1 MSHRPLAS
9 PLRTRRFCFVGS
21 ILVAAALLAPRVEAQ
36 EKVTFLT
43 NWFAQ
48 AEHGGFYAGVT
59 NGIYKKHGLDVT
71 VRMGGPQVNVMQ
83 LLAAGQ
89 VGLRH
94 GLRLLGDEGD
104 RAGRAGDHGRGLV
117 PEGSG
122 VPRDS
127 RGRERTSTSSR
138 ARPCSSRRR
147 RARRGGRGCGPST
160 ASIDD
165 QVRPFTGNLQPF
177 LADKNS
183 ATQGFITNS
192 PFDIG
197 KAGVKANYFL
207 FADYGWPVYGSTI
220 VTMHRSRSRTSPTW
234 SARFVRASMEGW
246 KQYLAD
252 PSAANAPDQA
262 GESPGQP
269 TISSRTR
276 SPGSRSSR
284 RSRAATPNDSG
295 IGTMSEAR
303 YKEIYDLMVREGL
316 LKPEVDYRQAFTT
329 QFVKDLR
336 VMP

>member
-1 MSHRPLAS
+1 MIVRVAAL
-9 PLRTRRFCFVGS
+9 LF
-21 ILVAAALLAPRVEAQ
+21 AAALLAPAAQAQ

-89 VGLRH
+89 VDFVMGYDFWVMKAIEQGVPAVTVGVSFQKDLACLATHVDVKSLDELKGKTVFVATASRSSWWPWLRTKY
-94 GLRLLGDEGD
+94 
-104 RAGRAGDHGRGLV
+104 GLV
-117 PEGSG
+117 
-122 VPRDS
+122 
-127 RGRERTSTSSR
+127 
-138 ARPCSSRRR
+138 
-147 RARRGGRGCGPST
+147 
-160 ASIDD
+160 DD

-177 LADKNS
+177 LADKSS

-192 PFDIG
+192 PFDIE
-197 KAGVKANYFL
+197 KAGFKANYFL

-220 VTMHRSRSRTSPTW
+220 VAMQKQVKDRPDLVG
-234 SARFVRASMEGW
+234 RFVRASMEGW
-246 KQYLAD
+246 KQYLVD
-252 PSAANAPDQA
+252 PSAANVLIKQENPRANDDQLA
-262 GESPGQP
+262 YALARLKELKALTGGDAE
-269 TISSRTR
+269 RL
-276 SPGSRSSR
+276 
-284 RSRAATPNDSG
+284 G
-295 IGTMSEAR
+295 IGTMNEAR
-303 YKEIYDLMVREGL
+303 YKAIYELMVREGL

>member
-1 MSHRPLAS
+1 MSHRVAFAAPLHPRRLFWLLAS
-9 PLRTRRFCFVGS
+9 AV
-21 ILVAAALLAPRVEAQ
+21 LVAVLLAPRAQ
-36 EKVTFLT
+36 AQDKVTFLT

-89 VGLRH
+89 VDFVMGY
-94 GLRLLGDEGD
+94 DFWVMKAIEQ
-104 RAGRAGDHGRGLV
+104 
-117 PEGSG
+117 G
-122 VPRDS
+122 VPAVTVGVSFQKDLACLATHVEVKS
-127 RGRERTSTSSR
+127 LDELKGKTVFV
-138 ARPCSSRRR
+138 A
-147 RARRGGRGCGPST
+147 T
-160 ASIDD
+160 ASRSSWWPWLRTKYGLADD

-192 PFDIG
+192 PFDIE
-197 KAGVKANYFL
+197 KAGFKANYFL

-220 VTMHRSRSRTSPTW
+220 VTMQKQVKDRPDLV
-234 SARFVRASMEGW
+234 ARFVRASMEGW

-252 PSAANAPDQA
+252 PSAANALIKQENPRANDDQLA
-262 GESPGQP
+262 YALARLKELKALTGGDAE
-269 TISSRTR
+269 RL
-276 SPGSRSSR
+276 
-284 RSRAATPNDSG
+284 G
-295 IGTMSEAR
+295 IGTMNEAR
-303 YKEIYDLMVREGL
+303 YKAIYELMVREGL
-316 LKPEVDYRQAFTT
+316 LKPEIDHRQAFTT

>member
-1 MSHRPLAS
+1 MSHRVAFAAPLHPRRLFWLLAS
-9 PLRTRRFCFVGS
+9 AV
-21 ILVAAALLAPRVEAQ
+21 LVAVLLAPRAQ
-36 EKVTFLT
+36 AQDKVTFLT

-89 VGLRH
+89 VDFVMGY
-94 GLRLLGDEGD
+94 DFWVMKAIEQ
-104 RAGRAGDHGRGLV
+104 
-117 PEGSG
+117 G
-122 VPRDS
+122 VPAVTVGVSFQKDLACLATHVEVKS
-127 RGRERTSTSSR
+127 LDELKGKTVFV
-138 ARPCSSRRR
+138 A
-147 RARRGGRGCGPST
+147 T
-160 ASIDD
+160 ASRSSWWPWLRTKYGLADD

-192 PFDIG
+192 PFDIE
-197 KAGVKANYFL
+197 KAGFKANYFL

-220 VTMHRSRSRTSPTW
+220 VTMQKQVKDKPDLV
-234 SARFVRASMEGW
+234 ARFVRASMEGW

-252 PSAANAPDQA
+252 PSAANVLIKQENPRANDDQLA
-262 GESPGQP
+262 YALARLKELKALTGGDAE
-269 TISSRTR
+269 R
-276 SPGSRSSR
+276 
-284 RSRAATPNDSG
+284 SG

-303 YKEIYDLMVREGL
+303 YKAIYDLMVREAL

>member
-1 MSHRPLAS
+1 MRHRAAFAVPLHRPRLFWF
-9 PLRTRRFCFVGS
+9 LGS
-21 ILVAAALLAPRVEAQ
+21 VVLAALVLAPRVEAQ
-36 EKVTFLT
+36 EKLTFLT

-89 VGLRH
+89 ADFIMGYDFWVMKAIEQGVPAVTVGVSFQKDLACLATHADVNKLDELKGKTVFVATASRSSWWPWLRTKY
-94 GLRLLGDEGD
+94 
-104 RAGRAGDHGRGLV
+104 GLV
-117 PEGSG
+117 
-122 VPRDS
+122 
-127 RGRERTSTSSR
+127 
-138 ARPCSSRRR
+138 
-147 RARRGGRGCGPST
+147 
-160 ASIDD
+160 DD
-165 QVRPFTGNLQPF
+165 QVRPFTGSLQPF
-177 LADKNS
+177 ISDRNS

-220 VTMHRSRSRTSPTW
+220 VTMQRTVKERPDVV
-234 SARFVRASMEGW
+234 ARFVRASMEGW

-252 PSAANAPDQA
+252 PSAANALIKEQNP
-262 GESPGQP
+262 
-269 TISSRTR
+269 
-276 SPGSRSSR
+276 
-284 RSRAATPNDSG
+284 RAADDQLAYALGKLKELKALTGGDAERLG

-303 YKEIYDLMVREGL
+303 YKAIYDLMVREGL